1 MPSVQCKYFNGFCI
15 FADGCPR
22 LVITDF
28 GCCLAQGDSD
38 LRLPFNSTYVDKGGN
53 ASLMAPEV
61 GFIKQLWMEAFTVCR
76 QWCAHAVW
84 QEGR

>member
-1 MPSVQCKYFNGFCI
+1 MSSNFTLFF

-28 GCCLAQGDSD
+28 GCCLAQTDSS
-38 LRLPFNSTYVDKGGN
+38 LQLPFNSMWVNRGGN

-61 GFIKQLWMEAFTVCR
+61 G
-76 QWCAHAVW
+76 
-84 QEGR
+84 